1 MSPKADVRPPNHG
14 LLLHTDK
21 DGVRCISLTQV
32 SKRSRR
38 KPGRYITTLKGL
50 HRDIVY
56 PHIVTILHNE
66 ENIELEGEK
75 PQYRLIDET
84 TAAQV
89 RLAMLAVRKTPD
101 TEQAQNLG
109 KIVAG
114 MHNAE
119 ARWWHAH
126 LRDRNRPANIVKAMA
141 LVWA

>member
-1 MSPKADVRPPNHG
+1 MSPKAAVRPPNHG

-21 DGVRCISLTQV
+21 YGERCISLTQA
-32 SKRSRR
+32 SKRNMR

-50 HRDIVY
+50 HRDIAY
-56 PHIVTILHNE
+56 PHIVTILRNE
-66 ENIELEGEK
+66 ENIDLSGENH
-75 PQYRLIDET
+75 QYRLIDET

-89 RLAMLAVRKTPD
+89 RLAMLAIRKTSN
-101 TEQAQNLG
+101 TEKAHNLG
-109 KIVAG
+109 RIVAD

>member
-1 MSPKADVRPPNHG
+1 MSPKAAVRPPNHG

-21 DGVRCISLTQV
+21 EGARCMSLTQA
-32 SKRSRR
+32 SKRSKR

-50 HRDIVY
+50 HRDIAY
-56 PHIVTILHNE
+56 PHIATILRNE
-66 ENIELEGEK
+66 EDIELNSDRH
-75 PQYRLIDET
+75 QYRLIDET

-89 RLAMLAVRKTPD
+89 RLAMLAIRKTSD
-101 TEQAQNLG
+101 TEKAHNLG
-109 KIVAG
+109 KIVAD

>member
-1 MSPKADVRPPNHG
+1 MSPKAAVRPPNHG
-14 LLLHTDK
+14 LLVHTDK
-21 DGVRCISLTQV
+21 YGARCISLTRA

-50 HRDIVY
+50 HRDIAY
-56 PHIVTILHNE
+56 PHIATILRNE
-66 ENIELEGEK
+66 ENIDLNGEK
-75 PQYRLIDET
+75 RQYRLIDET

-89 RLAMLAVRKTPD
+89 RLAMLAVRKTAD
-101 TEQAQNLG
+101 TEQAQKLS
-109 KIVAG
+109 KIVAE

>member
-1 MSPKADVRPPNHG
+1 MSPKAAVRPPNHG

-21 DGVRCISLTQV
+21 DGIRCISLTQA

-50 HRDIVY
+50 HRDIAY
-56 PHIVTILHNE
+56 PHIATILRNE
-66 ENIELEGEK
+66 EDINLSGERH
-75 PQYRLIDET
+75 QYRLIDET

-89 RLAMLAVRKTPD
+89 RLAMLAVRKTSD
-101 TEQAQNLG
+101 TEQAQKLG
-109 KIVAG
+109 KIVAD

>member
-1 MSPKADVRPPNHG
+1 MSPKAAVRPPNHG
-14 LLLHTDK
+14 LLVHTDK
-21 DGVRCISLTQV
+21 HGARCISLTRA

-50 HRDIVY
+50 HRDIAY
-56 PHIVTILHNE
+56 PHIATILRNE
-66 ENIELEGEK
+66 EHIDLNGEK
-75 PQYRLIDET
+75 RQYRLIDET

-89 RLAMLAVRKTPD
+89 RLAMLAVRKTAD
-101 TEQAQNLG
+101 AQQAQKLG
-109 KIVAG
+109 RIVAE

>member
-1 MSPKADVRPPNHG
+1 MSPKAAVRPPNHG
-14 LLLHTDK
+14 LLVHTDK
-21 DGVRCISLTQV
+21 HGARCISLTRA
-32 SKRSRR
+32 SKRSKR

-56 PHIVTILHNE
+56 PYVATILRNE
-66 ENIELEGEK
+66 ENIDLNGEK
-75 PQYRLIDET
+75 RQYRLIDET

-89 RLAMLAVRKTPD
+89 RLAMLAVRKTAD
-101 TEQAQNLG
+101 TEQAQKLG
-109 KIVAG
+109 RIIAE

-126 LRDRNRPANIVKAMA
+126 LRDRSRPANIVKAMA

>member
-1 MSPKADVRPPNHG
+1 MSPKAAVRPPNHG

-21 DGVRCISLTQV
+21 DGARCISLTQA

-50 HRDIVY
+50 HRDIAY
-56 PHIVTILHNE
+56 PHIVTILRNE
-66 ENIELEGEK
+66 ENIDLNGDRH
-75 PQYRLIDET
+75 QYTLIDET

-89 RLAMLAVRKTPD
+89 RLAMLAVRKTDD
-101 TEQAQNLG
+101 TEQAQKLG
-109 KIVAG
+109 KIVAD

-126 LRDRNRPANIVKAMA
+126 LRDRNRPASIVKAMA

>member
-1 MSPKADVRPPNHG
+1 MSPKAAVRPPNHG
-14 LLLHTDK
+14 LLLHIDK
-21 DGVRCISLTQV
+21 DGARCISLTRV

-50 HRDIVY
+50 HRDIAY
-56 PHIVTILHNE
+56 PHIVTILRNE
-66 ENIELEGEK
+66 EDIDLSGENH
-75 PQYRLIDET
+75 QYKLIDET

-89 RLAMLAVRKTPD
+89 RLAMLAVRKTSN
-101 TEQAQNLG
+101 TEQAQKLG
-109 KIVAG
+109 KIVAD

-126 LRDRNRPANIVKAMA
+126 LRDRNRPSNIVKAMA

>member
-1 MSPKADVRPPNHG
+1 MSPKAAVRPPNHG

-21 DGVRCISLTQV
+21 YGARCISLTQA
-32 SKRSRR
+32 SKRNMR

-50 HRDIVY
+50 HRDIAY
-56 PHIVTILHNE
+56 PHIVTILRNE
-66 ENIELEGEK
+66 EEIDLSSENH
-75 PQYRLIDET
+75 QYRLIDET

-89 RLAMLAVRKTPD
+89 RLVMLAVRKTSD
-101 TEQAQNLG
+101 TEQAQKLG
-109 KIVAG
+109 KVIAD

-141 LVWA
+141 LVWG